1 MYARYEMRCNSWVQ
15 CHLCENEMI
24 RDLNLIKNRGGVFCA
39 NSVNYLLV
47 NQDIEYFLA
56 LCNSKVINWFFKK
69 LSTNSNVNGYEIDN
83 LPILIADESQKI
95 QIKQIVEKIINIT
108 SIDVEK
114 ELLEKQLNSIIYG
127 IYGITEEEI
136 RVIEA
141 TIK

>member
-1 MYARYEMRCNSWVQ
+1 MK
-15 CHLCENEMI
+15 I
-24 RDLNLIKNRGGVFCA
+24 LI
-39 NSVNYLLV
+39 
-47 NQDIEYFLA
+47 D
-56 LCNSKVINWFFKK
+56 
-69 LSTNSNVNGYEIDN
+69 T

-108 SIDVEK
+108 SINVEK